1 MNSAEEQAATEERA
15 TLLDQICE
23 RVCMCVTRQHR
34 GRQKKGKR
42 KGRACLDSDLWH
54 PLLDPLSLTILSTEN
69 TKKNYG
75 LHCFYYSLVKTFIQE
90 QEVYF
95 SVFHMGTSK
104 IL

>member
-42 KGRACLDSDLWH
+42 KGRAGLDSDLWH